1 MKALHSVI
9 LKVDRNY
16 NNQELVGNTKYTV
29 NVSIDDVT
37 SINRDTTIVAA
48 PEGSDLYPGDKV
60 VVHHN
65 IMRENINVSGKLSKG
80 EFYIS
85 NGYYWCPVSEV
96 LLKKDTQGRWTTLRD
111 FVFVQPIKEENIHLT
126 DGLVLV
132 PDSHKGMKD
141 LRGVLAITNDKLK
154 GVDVG
159 DTVVF
164 SIHSEHEFIIDGE
177 LYYKCEVQDIL
188 GKLL

>member
-16 NNQELVGNTKYTV
+16 NNQELIGDIEYTV
-29 NVSIDDVT
+29 NVSIDNVI
-37 SINRDTTIVAA
+37 SINREATIVVA

-65 IMRENINVSGKLSKG
+65 IMRENINVSDKLDKG
-80 EFYIS
+80 VFYIS

-96 LLKKDTQGRWTTLRD
+96 LLKKDSKGEWKTLLD
-111 FVFVQPIKEENIHLT
+111 FVFVKPIKEENIHLN

-159 DTVVF
+159 DTIVF
-164 SIHSEHEFIIDGE
+164 SINSEHEFIIDGE
-177 LYYKCEVQDIL
+177 LHYKCEVEDIL
-188 GKLL
+188 GKL